1 MLLLQQSPSLRS
13 WTSRALLAHFR
24 RAFLFLAFCPDRS
37 LQIDVARS
45 QAKSSVSFS
54 DAEDMSIAA
63 TSSTRTSEWNIRS
76 ASSLDRNSC
85 TPSATVLKRLA
96 EGSKNFTRA
105 ELRST
110 SSVEFS
116 KEQTS
121 LRVTTSSV
129 SHRLKS
135 FAKNVNSSSNCPM
148 GSHRYRSRCS
158 SLSDHAVPSSS
169 SSQSSP
175 SCSCTT
181 VEQHT
186 DDTHDKYLASFLSIL
201 PHTTS
206 MIRVRLLRHHSSDP
220 HCLQR
225 AVIASDARARWITD
239 WQSEELKMIRPV
251 MPANRSLKITSL
263 L

>member
-37 LQIDVARS
+37 LQIDAARS
-45 QAKSSVSFS
+45 QAKPSVSFS
-54 DAEDMSIAA
+54 DAEDMSIAE
-63 TSSTRTSEWNIRS
+63 TSSTRKSEGNVRS
-76 ASSLDRNSC
+76 ESSLDRNPC
-85 TPSATVLKRLA
+85 TSNTTVLKGLA
-96 EGSKNFTRA
+96 ERSKNATRA
-105 ELRST
+105 QLHYT

-121 LRVTTSSV
+121 LRVTASSM

-135 FAKNVNSSSNCPM
+135 FAKNVNSSSNYPI
-148 GSHRYRSRCS
+148 SSRRRRSRGS
-158 SLSDHAVPSSS
+158 SLSDHEVLSLSSKS
-169 SSQSSP
+169 SH

-186 DDTHDKYLASFLSIL
+186 DDTHDKCLASFLSIL

-206 MIRVRLLRHHSSDP
+206 TIRVRLLRHRSSDSN
-220 HCLQR
+220 CLPR
-225 AVIASDARARWITD
+225 AVIGSDARDRWTAD
-239 WQSEELKMIRPV
+239 RHSEELKNIRPA
-251 MPANRSLKITSL
+251 MPANRSLRITSL